1 MLLLF
6 FLEMPGLGE
15 LCDNCFKNH
24 TYVKVDRRINV
35 KNKFKYKENHK
46 EKYLMILNK
55 KFEGLN
61 ILTLSDR
68 MNKLYPN
75 SGQTRIKTSPG

>member
-1 MLLLF
+1 
-6 FLEMPGLGE
+6 
-15 LCDNCFKNH
+15 
-24 TYVKVDRRINV
+24 
-35 KNKFKYKENHK
+35 
-46 EKYLMILNK
+46 MILNK

-75 SGQTRIKTSPG
+75 SGQTRIKTSPGQFRESRKDHF

>member
-1 MLLLF
+1 MIYLIKNMGVSF
-6 FLEMPGLGE
+6 Y
-15 LCDNCFKNH
+15 FKNNAWNNEK
-24 TYVKVDRRINV
+24 TRTVTFTS
-35 KNKFKYKENHK
+35 KFKYKENHK